1 MVWYGMVWYGME
13 WNVWMYSHY
22 GWFFPSD
29 SLLNKS
35 PYIDVSGRE
44 DWCFRTGWGSRHGW
58 PDTTTMQKK
67 VKPHERPG
75 STDEDSTGGF
85 SIQKWDGHPLVTWA
99 IGWISFPHHPLMG
112 PKMAMKK
119 RNCQGLDV

>member
-1 MVWYGMVWYGME
+1 MFQVE
-13 WNVWMYSHY
+13 
-22 GWFFPSD
+22 
-29 SLLNKS
+29 K
-35 PYIDVSGRE
+35 IDVSGRDGE
-44 DWCFRTGWGSRHGW
+44 AAMAGQIPLRCRRRWSR
-58 PDTTTMQKK
+58 M
-67 VKPHERPG
+67 RPG